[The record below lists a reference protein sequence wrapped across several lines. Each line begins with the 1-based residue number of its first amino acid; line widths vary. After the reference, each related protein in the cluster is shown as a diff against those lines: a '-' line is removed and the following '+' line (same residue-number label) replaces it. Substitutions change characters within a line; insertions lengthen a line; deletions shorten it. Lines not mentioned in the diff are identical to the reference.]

1 MTQKKTKNRNDVDF
15 SAMPQPIDELEDFGP
30 VIHQYSRAQAIEDGV
45 LIDAGKMAQVV
56 GFRFPVALTSAAWSE
71 CVDGP
76 KVGTQLCEEERLVNT
91 LRSLAV
97 AASQSHGDNVKFT
110 TTILDVNGA
119 VQHVPLKAVCGP
131 GDTRESVITL
141 MLPHED

>member
-1 MTQKKTKNRNDVDF
+1 MTQKKNKNRRDADY
-15 SAMPQPIDELEDFGP
+15 SAMPQQVAEMEDFGP
-30 VIHQYSRAQAIEDGV
+30 VISQYTRAQAIEDGV
-45 LIDAGKMAQVV
+45 LIDVGMAAHVV
-56 GFRFPVALTSAAWSE
+56 GFRFPVALTSTAWSA

-97 AASQSHGDNVKFT
+97 AASQSRGDSVKFT
-110 TTILDVNGA
+110 ATILDANGD
-119 VQHVPLKAVCGP
+119 VQHVPLRAVCAP
-131 GDTRESVITL
+131 GDDGRSVITV

>member
-1 MTQKKTKNRNDVDF
+1 MTQKNKKQYRDVDF
-15 SAMPQPIDELEDFGP
+15 SAMPQQVAEMEDFGP
-30 VIHQYSRAQAIEDGV
+30 IIHQYSRAQAIEDGV

-71 CVDGP
+71 CIDGP

-97 AASQSHGDNVKFT
+97 AASQSRGDTVKFT
-110 TTILDVNGA
+110 TSILDVNGA
-119 VQHVPLKAVCGP
+119 VQYVPLRAVCGP
-131 GDTRESVITL
+131 GDTRESVITV

>member
-1 MTQKKTKNRNDVDF
+1 MTQKNKKHNRDVDF
-15 SAMPQPIDELEDFGP
+15 SAMPQQVVEMVDFGP
-30 VIHQYSRAQAIEDGV
+30 VISEYPRAQAIEDGV
-45 LIDAGKMAQVV
+45 LIDARMLAQVV
-56 GFRFPVALTSAAWSE
+56 GFRFPVALTSTAWSA

-97 AASQSHGDNVKFT
+97 AASQSRGDSVKFT
-110 TTILDVNGA
+110 STILDVNGD
-119 VQHVPLKAVCGP
+119 VQHVPLRAVCGP
-131 GDTRESVITL
+131 GDDGRSVITV